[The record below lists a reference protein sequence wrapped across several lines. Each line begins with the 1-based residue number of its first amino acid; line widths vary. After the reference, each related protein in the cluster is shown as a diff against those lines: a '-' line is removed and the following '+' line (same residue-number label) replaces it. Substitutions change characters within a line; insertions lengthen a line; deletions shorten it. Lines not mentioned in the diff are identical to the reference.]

1 MKTLCLYKVGI
12 YMIIFDKMSMKK
24 VDLKKKVTL
33 RFFVRCRRTYFLDKK
48 NCGCFFNFLKQ
59 SHIKGKYNSPFIN
72 K

>member
-24 VDLKKKVTL
+24 VDFQKKVTL

-48 NCGCFFNFLKQ
+48 TVDVSLIF
-59 SHIKGKYNSPFIN
+59 
-72 K
+72 